1 MVKKSRQERAGE
13 RGQEKKMTP
22 GSNEGKDED
31 ERMERNMPG
40 AKDEQGK
47 TRRREGKEI
56 FLVQKIC
63 VERAGLGDGRAHG
76 GEQEMGKSVIL
87 VQMAEK
93 GFEQQQ
99 SQSSA

>member
-1 MVKKSRQERAGE
+1 VKGGRER
-13 RGQEKKMTP
+13 KTTP
-22 GSNEGKDED
+22 GSNEGKDEE
-31 ERMERNMPG
+31 ERMERNMRG
-40 AKDEQGK
+40 AKDQQGK

-56 FLVQKIC
+56 CLVQKIC
-63 VERAGLGDGRAHG
+63 VERAGLGEGRARG
-76 GEQEMGKSVIL
+76 GEQEMGRSVIL